1 MRLGQLPSLDA
12 AVPLTGYFQAGQLPG
27 ESLAGGL
34 SARRLLLRATCSAPA
49 ARAWLTFTRLSR
61 RGAGKAN
68 KQALV
73 CITHGLL
80 ITQGR
85 EGWAEL

>member
-12 AVPLTGYFQAGQLPG
+12 AVPLTGYFQAGQSPG

-34 SARRLLLRATCSAPA
+34 GARRLLLRATCSEPA
-49 ARAWLTFTRLSR
+49 ARAWLTFTRR
-61 RGAGKAN
+61 TPTGAGKAN

-73 CITHGLL
+73 RVTHGLL
-80 ITQGR
+80 VTQGR
-85 EGWAEL
+85 EGSAEL